1 MRIKQVP
8 KSFPAQDFTS
18 QGLSEA
24 IRLRISLVLNDS
36 HSDSNSSQLALRESQ
51 GQVAHLE

>member
-24 IRLRISLVLNDS
+24 IRLRISLNDS